1 MDYLAPNF
9 KSVLMATISLKD
21 MKFYAYHGYYDFERR
36 IGNNFQVDVDIDIAM
51 TDDPNDQIDNTYN
64 YEQAHNIISK
74 YMQKKYQLLE
84 GLAYDMAKAI
94 KKSDPI
100 VQKVKITLIKSN
112 PPLKGKVGRAQVT
125 IEV

>member
-1 MDYLAPNF
+1 
-9 KSVLMATISLKD
+9 MATISLKD

-51 TDDPNDQIDNTYN
+51 DQDPNDHIDNTYN
-64 YEQAHNIISK
+64 YEHAHNIITEH
-74 YMQKKYQLLE
+74 MQKKYQLLE
-84 GLAYDMAKAI
+84 GLAYDMATAI
-94 KKSDPI
+94 KNSDHI
-100 VQKVKITLIKSN
+100 VQKVRITLSKSN